1 MVNLQAMVN
10 IIGIMVAILKETLS
24 MALEMGKDLGKKV
37 LETAFA
43 MMVSIETIRNG
54 EKELL
59 FGPVVMCIKGNM
71 KLI

>member
-37 LETAFA
+37 LETVIA
-43 MMVSIETIRNG
+43 MMVSIGTIRNG

-59 FGPVVMCIKGNM
+59 FGPVVMFIKGNM